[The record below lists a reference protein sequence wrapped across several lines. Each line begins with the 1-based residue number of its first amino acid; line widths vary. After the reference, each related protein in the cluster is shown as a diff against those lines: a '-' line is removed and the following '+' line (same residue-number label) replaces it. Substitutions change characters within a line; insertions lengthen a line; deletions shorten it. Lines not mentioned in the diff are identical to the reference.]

1 MPVNE
6 TRTATRLL
14 KADAKSIA
22 EGGRLLRDGKLLY
35 MMERRDIESR
45 SAESI
50 ADQLT
55 LAFDKHC
62 APVAK

>member
-1 MPVNE
+1 M
-6 TRTATRLL
+6 L
-14 KADAKSIA
+14 
-22 EGGRLLRDGKLLY
+22 
-35 MMERRDIESR
+35 ERRDIESR
-45 SAESI
+45 SAEMI